1 MDIPIG
7 AEVEC
12 VDGITGRSTQII
24 LNPLTEKVTHIVV
37 QDGFMGAERLV
48 PIDLITEARPAIDP
62 TADEERRTTEI
73 DTVYAHAVYRT
84 VAALPELHH
93 WSGDAMALCGSG
105 DGG

>member
-12 VDGITGRSTQII
+12 LDGTTGRSTQII

-48 PIDLITEARPAIDP
+48 PIDMITEARPALIRLRMRK
-62 TADEERRTTEI
+62 DELRQLPPYIRTQYIELWQPYQNYT
-73 DTVYAHAVYRT
+73 TGQVMLWPYAA
-84 VAALPELHH
+84 
-93 WSGDAMALCGSG
+93 
-105 DGG
+105 